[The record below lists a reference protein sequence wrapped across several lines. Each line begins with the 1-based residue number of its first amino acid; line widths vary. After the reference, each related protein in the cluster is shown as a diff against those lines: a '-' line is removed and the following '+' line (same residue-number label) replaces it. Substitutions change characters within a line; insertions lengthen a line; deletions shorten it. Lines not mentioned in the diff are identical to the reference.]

1 MIKKEITYVDYNGV
15 ERKETFW
22 FNLTKSELMRE
33 FGAGDGT
40 AETLQKIVDAKD
52 GRALMDNFEK
62 LILSAYG
69 EKSAD
74 GRRFD
79 KSEKLSKEFSQTPA
93 YDVLF
98 MELLTNEKAAAEFT
112 EGILPADLVAEAK
125 QSMLE
130 EAAAK

>member
-1 MIKKEITYVDYNGV
+1 MLKKEITYVDYNGV
-15 ERKETFW
+15 EKKETFW
-22 FNLTKSELMRE
+22 FNLTKTELMRE

-40 AETLQKIVDAKD
+40 TETLQKIVDAKD

-62 LILSAYG
+62 LILNAYG

-74 GRRFD
+74 GRRFV
-79 KSEKLSKEFSQTPA
+79 KSKQLSEEFSQTPA

-98 MELLTNEKAAAEFT
+98 MELFTNEKAAAEFT
-112 EGILPADLVAEAK
+112 EGILPEDLVAEAK
-125 QSMLE
+125 KSMLA